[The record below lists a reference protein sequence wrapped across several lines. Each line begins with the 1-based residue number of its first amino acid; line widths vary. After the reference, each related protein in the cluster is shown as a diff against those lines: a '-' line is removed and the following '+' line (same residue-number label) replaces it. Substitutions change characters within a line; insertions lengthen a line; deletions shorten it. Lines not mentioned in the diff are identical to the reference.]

1 MCSSLLLF
9 ACFSLT
15 IFLFNVDLDLEFD
28 FELKLSND
36 LLVFLE
42 YMFYK
47 VLLRHNLVLIIIIII
62 IIKILYLGEYSPLR
76 TFVPPQDKICC
87 PQPAGLN

>member
-1 MCSSLLLF
+1 MRLLQQ
-9 ACFSLT
+9 AFSH
-15 IFLFNVDLDLEFD
+15 
-28 FELKLSND
+28 S
-36 LLVFLE
+36 
-42 YMFYK
+42 
-47 VLLRHNLVLIIIIII
+47 IIIIIL